1 MAGPSWIPRPRL
13 RACSGAAG
21 DTNPQSRKPNC
32 FRYGTLTTH
41 KSNLYNIFRLL
52 NSTVACGIVNGVRV
66 TDFTS
71 PFMRLSSLQRL
82 GTALCGT
89 FLLCLF
95 SVAAADAAP
104 SHGRVASHKQCDSEK
119 VTPCRAKA
127 RASKARP
134 ASKPYAVRVQRL
146 VHRQPGSSWLERS
159 RPDPLRANDDA
170 ALQDRTAVGSG
181 EDDLLLASLQ
191 PLGVLGAL
199 QRPISKSAVVSRHS
213 PRGPPRAPGFV

>member
-1 MAGPSWIPRPRL
+1 MAGPSWIPGPV
-13 RACSGAAG
+13 SGACFGAAR
-21 DTNPQSRKPNC
+21 DTNPQPRKANC

-71 PFMRLSSLQRL
+71 PFMRLSTLQRL

-95 SVAAADAAP
+95 SVVGADATP
-104 SHGRVASHKQCDSEK
+104 SHGRVASHKQGDSEK

-127 RASKARP
+127 
-134 ASKPYAVRVQRL
+134 
-146 VHRQPGSSWLERS
+146 
-159 RPDPLRANDDA
+159 
-170 ALQDRTAVGSG
+170 
-181 EDDLLLASLQ
+181 
-191 PLGVLGAL
+191 
-199 QRPISKSAVVSRHS
+199 
-213 PRGPPRAPGFV
+213 